1 MASFLPFDSPSSMI
15 MSDDVRRHFLPYI
28 HIHFFEAGITRNHSI
43 SISVHATFVE
53 SEFLERIYPELALR
67 NAHNI
72 SDLFINRIILSTRDF
87 DVDMLNRILLGRL
100 NGPAHI
106 FNSFDH
112 TDLNHIARDRDGM
125 TTEYL
130 RTIAVASLPP
140 GALHVRIGC
149 LLMLMSNLDP
159 QHGLR
164 SGARMTLLRAGHR
177 CLEVRLLGG
186 EFDGQSQLI
195 YRQSLSTVDNLPFR
209 LTRRQFPVKL
219 AFALN
224 IYKSQGRS
232 FEHVGIVLP
241 Y

>member
-1 MASFLPFDSPSSMI
+1 
-15 MSDDVRRHFLPYI
+15 
-28 HIHFFEAGITRNHSI
+28 
-43 SISVHATFVE
+43 VHATFIE
-53 SEFLERIYPELALR
+53 SEFLEQIYPELALR
-67 NAHNI
+67 NAH
-72 SDLFINRIILSTRDF
+72 DDPDFFINRIILSPRDF
-87 DVDMLNRILLGRL
+87 DVEMLNNILLEKL
-100 NGPAHI
+100 NSPAHI

-112 TDLNHIARDRDGM
+112 TNLNHSAWDHDGM

-149 LLMLMSNLDP
+149 PLMLMRNLDP

-164 SGARMTLLRAGHR
+164 SGARMTLLQAGHR

-195 YRQSLSTVDNLPFR
+195 HRQSLSTADNLPFC
-209 LTRRQFPVKL
+209 LTRRQFPVRL

-232 FEHVGIVLP
+232 FEHVGI
-241 Y
+241 